1 MSISSFKS
9 CATTFL
15 CLLIMFLGIR
25 TGLWL
30 AENESCLEDEKM
42 SAEKKTD
49 CPVVIYL
56 NKRVVPY
63 ISDIRSDPLA
73 SSQEHC
79 VGTVLTLP

>member
-1 MSISSFKS
+1 M
-9 CATTFL
+9 
-15 CLLIMFLGIR
+15 
-25 TGLWL
+25 GLRL
-30 AENESCLEDEKM
+30 AENESCPEDVRM

-56 NKRVVPY
+56 NKRVEY